1 MTSMCVK
8 DGTEVEFRCPI
19 LNCDYLNWIPE
30 LDDSYYDDSDNVV
43 NRFNAT
49 LSDGNGFEEISCD
62 CSDTGGSYHALLMV
76 TGDICKFKT
85 SIKHLPVLIP

>member
-19 LNCDYLNWIPE
+19 LNCDYLNWEPE
-30 LDDSYYDDSDNVV
+30 MDNYNYYYDGENVV

-49 LSDGNGFEEISCD
+49 LSDSHEFEEISCD
-62 CSDTGGSYHALLMV
+62 CSDTEGPSYHALLMV
-76 TGDICKFKT
+76 TGDICKFK
-85 SIKHLPVLIP
+85 HLPVLVP